1 MKSTFI
7 ELIIVLSLLI
17 SGIVFASTPTIQ
29 ITDTYQN
36 YVDGKVI
43 TMILQSDPVNIE
55 IELNAFVK
63 IIATSSKENEFVV
76 WDIWVPP
83 TDYSMQILNVIL
95 YATETLKIYYNRNW
109 TKSEQHTQYTDK
121 YQFHN
126 SKGVLIQING
136 DAKIGIITVK
146 INKSLLP

>member
-1 MKSTFI
+1 MKNTFI
-7 ELIIVLSLLI
+7 GLIIVSSLLI

-43 TMILQSDPVNIE
+43 TMILQSDPANIE

-83 TDYSMQILNVIL
+83 TDYSMQILNVVL
-95 YATETLKIYYNRNW
+95 YATETLRIYYNRSW
-109 TKSEQHTQYTDK
+109 TKSEQHTRYADRYK
-121 YQFHN
+121 FYN
-126 SKGVLIQING
+126 DNDVLIQING
-136 DAKIGIITVK
+136 NVKTGIITVK
-146 INKSLLP
+146 INKKLLP